1 MGVEGID
8 GRKTVSNHIHEVRDT
23 LGIEAARESI
33 VKEIKYT
40 MVDTHGMNIDIRH
53 MMLLAD
59 MMTATVS
66 SLEIIQRKN

>member
-40 MVDTHGMNIDIRH
+40 MECYDNK
-53 MMLLAD
+53 
-59 MMTATVS
+59 
-66 SLEIIQRKN
+66 IIASE

>member
-40 MVDTHGMNIDIRH
+40 MVDTHGM
-53 MMLLAD
+53 L
-59 MMTATVS
+59 
-66 SLEIIQRKN
+66 